1 MIAGSVGSN
10 AFRLQSTPYTYES
23 TSLHLAFI
31 MASELAAEMP
41 SFMGRR
47 RASRAE
53 PTGAENRQAKQAR
66 VVQQAEDA
74 AANSGGG
81 RASKQN
87 ILVQLVMILTRMSM
101 NQARELA
108 ELTGVMFT
116 CFLLPLS
123 HVLAVL
129 TMDGGDEYQEM
140 VVERRQAVADLE
152 QRKPKA
158 KQKSKKEDQI
168 SDDDMSGKEE
178 PPSDQETVPL
188 LPSPHLFISL
198 KAIGGLIEKG
208 NKDETPEALSVRHKL
223 KQAWDNQVKGKEE
236 SVIMGV
242 IKIWRGR
249 RPQKGKGPK
258 PKHLK
263 LIMCLADPLQE
274 HLSAYLKLTGATQK
288 QGQAPRGYLEREA
301 ANLLKKLNSK

>member
-10 AFRLQSTPYTYES
+10 VFRKQSTPYTFVC
-23 TSLHLAFI
+23 TSQLLAFI

-74 AANSGGG
+74 ANSGGG

-108 ELTGVMFT
+108 EVKGVMFT

-152 QRKPKA
+152 QRKPKT

-188 LPSPHLFISL
+188 LPSPYLFISL

-208 NKDETPEALSVRHKL
+208 NKDETPEALTVRHKL
-223 KQAWDNQVKGKEE
+223 KKAWDDQVKGKEE

-249 RPQKGKGPK
+249 RPQKGKGTK
-258 PKHLK
+258 
-263 LIMCLADPLQE
+263 AR
-274 HLSAYLKLTGATQK
+274 
-288 QGQAPRGYLEREA
+288 RGPGPA
-301 ANLLKKLNSK
+301 KKGGL

>member
-1 MIAGSVGSN
+1 
-10 AFRLQSTPYTYES
+10 
-23 TSLHLAFI
+23 
-31 MASELAAEMP
+31 MAEMAAEMP
-41 SFMGRR
+41 AFMGRR
-47 RASRAE
+47 RLASRVE
-53 PTGAENRQAKQAR
+53 PSGAENRQAKQAR
-66 VVQQAEDA
+66 VLQQAEEA
-74 AANSGGG
+74 AASGNGG

-108 ELTGVMFT
+108 ELTGAMFT

-123 HVLAVL
+123 HILAVL
-129 TMDGGDEYQEM
+129 TMEGGDEYQEM
-140 VVERRQAVADLE
+140 LVERRQAVADLE
-152 QRKPKA
+152 QQKKQTKA
-158 KQKSKKEDQI
+158 KQKPRKEEAD
-168 SDDDMSGKEE
+168 SDDEMSGKEDL
-178 PPSDQETVPL
+178 PSDQESVPL

-208 NKDETPEALSVRHKL
+208 NKEETPEALSVRRKL
-223 KQAWDNQVKGKEE
+223 KQAWDDQVKGKEE
-236 SVIMGV
+236 SAILSV

-263 LIMCLADPLQE
+263 VVMCLADPLQE

-301 ANLLKKLNSK
+301 ANLLKKLSSK

>member
-1 MIAGSVGSN
+1 MIAGSVGSS
-10 AFRLQSTPYTYES
+10 AFQQQNTPCTFVRI
-23 TSLHLAFI
+23 SLHSVLI
-31 MASELAAEMP
+31 MAEMAAEMP
-41 SFMGRR
+41 AFMGRR

-53 PTGAENRQAKQAR
+53 PTGAENKQAKQAR
-66 VVQQAEDA
+66 VIHQAEEA
-74 AANSGGG
+74 ATSGGG

-87 ILVQLVMILTRMSM
+87 ILVQLVIILTRMSM

-108 ELTGVMFT
+108 ELTGAMFT

-129 TMDGGDEYQEM
+129 TMEGGDEYQEM
-140 VVERRQAVADLE
+140 VAERRQALADLE
-152 QRKPKA
+152 PKTPKT
-158 KQKSKKEDQI
+158 KQKQKKEDLI
-168 SDDDMSGKEE
+168 SDDEMSGKEDT
-178 PPSDQETVPL
+178 PSDQDTVPQ
-188 LPSPHLFISL
+188 LPPPHLFISL

-208 NKDETPEALSVRHKL
+208 NKEETPEALNVRRKL
-223 KQAWDNQVKGKEE
+223 KQAWDDQVKGKEE
-236 SVIMGV
+236 SAILSA

-274 HLSAYLKLTGATQK
+274 QLSAYLKLTGATQK